1 MAESKLKRIQFRVTE
16 AEHELIMEK
25 VEASGL
31 TMAALFRDHLGKV
44 KVRNREDERNRYHM
58 IRRISNNLNQT
69 ARWVNTHK
77 SGADAIKVIGLLGVV
92 QARLERLIYRMDEV
106 ANA

>member
-44 KVRNREDERNRYHM
+44 KVRNRVDERNRYIM
-58 IRRISNNLNQT
+58 LRRISNSLNQI
-69 ARWVNTHK
+69 ARWANTHK
-77 SGADAIKVIGLLGVV
+77 SGADAVRIVGLLGVV
-92 QARLERLIYRMDEV
+92 QATIERLIYRMDEV
-106 ANA
+106 TSA